1 MSKLERLLNL
11 IAALN
16 KTSRPIT
23 RDEIKEKLPSGTYSD
38 NKESFRRTFERD
50 KEELKNIGIPV
61 VFDEVTQG
69 YFVKSNELKESGS
82 YLEPDELAALHIAFN
97 LVRIESTGQEDPFWK
112 LGPSSETRN
121 DIQPLTEIPLDPS
134 LNTALTATAEK
145 RMVGF
150 VYKGE
155 KRELNPLRAVFK
167 RGRWYLVGYD
177 LDKKGIRNFR
187 VDRIEGKVEL
197 GEINSVESLNEED
210 LELNVFP
217 WRYGEENNFKVTMR
231 VEALHAPWIVTYLG
245 ENSVKEEN
253 ADGSVIIE
261 EEVNDWKSFR
271 SFALTFLDGVK
282 ILSPQESKEDMQA
295 WLRSFL

>member
-11 IAALN
+11 IAALTE
-16 KTSRPIT
+16 TSRPIT
-23 RDEIKEKLPSGTYSD
+23 RDGIKEKLPEGTYSD

-50 KEELKNIGIPV
+50 KEELKNIGILV
-61 VFDEVTQG
+61 IFDEATQG
-69 YFVKSNELKESGS
+69 YFVESNELKESGS

-112 LGPSSETRN
+112 LGPSSETSK

-134 LNTALTATAEK
+134 LNTALTATTEK
-145 RMVGF
+145 RMVTF
-150 VYKGE
+150 AYKGE
-155 KRELNPLRAVFK
+155 KREINPLRVVFN

-177 LDKKGIRNFR
+177 LDKKAIRNFR

-197 GEINSVESLNEED
+197 GEINSVDSLNQED
-210 LELNVFP
+210 LQLNVFP
-217 WRYGEENNFKVTMR
+217 WRYGEESNFKVTMH
-231 VEALHAPWIVTYLG
+231 VEALHAPWIVNYLG
-245 ENSVKEEN
+245 ENSVKEIN
-253 ADGSVIIE
+253 TDGSVVIE

-282 ILSPQESKEDMQA
+282 ILAPQKCKEDMQA

>member
-11 IAALN
+11 IAALTE
-16 KTSRPIT
+16 TSRPIN
-23 RDEIKEKLPSGTYSD
+23 RDGIKEKLPEGTYSD

-50 KEELKNIGIPV
+50 KEELKSMGIPV
-61 VFDEVTQG
+61 VFDEATQG
-69 YFVKSNELKESGS
+69 YFVESKELNESGA
-82 YLEPDELAALHIAFN
+82 YLEPDELAALHIASN

-112 LGPSSETRN
+112 LGPSSETIK
-121 DIQPLTEIPLDPS
+121 DIRPLTEIPLDPS
-134 LNTALTATAEK
+134 LNTALTATVEK
-145 RMVGF
+145 RMVTF
-150 VYKGE
+150 LYKGE
-155 KRELNPLRAVFK
+155 KRDLNPLRVAFN

-177 LDKKGIRNFR
+177 LGKKAIRNFR

-197 GEINSVESLNEED
+197 GEIYSVDSLNEED

-217 WRYGEENNFKVTMR
+217 WRYGEEHNLKVSMQ
-231 VEALHAPWIVTYLG
+231 VEALHAPWIVNYLG
-245 ENSVKEEN
+245 EKSVKEIN

-282 ILSPQESKEDMQA
+282 ILTPEKSKKDMEA

>member
-11 IAALN
+11 IAALTE
-16 KTSRPIT
+16 TSRPIT
-23 RDEIKEKLPSGTYSD
+23 RDGIKEKLPEGTYSD

-50 KEELKNIGIPV
+50 KEELKNIGILV
-61 VFDEVTQG
+61 IFDEATQG
-69 YFVKSNELKESGS
+69 YFVESNELKESGS

-112 LGPSSETRN
+112 LGPSSETSK

-134 LNTALTATAEK
+134 LNTALTATTEK
-145 RMVGF
+145 RMVAF
-150 VYKGE
+150 AYKGE
-155 KRELNPLRAVFK
+155 KREINPLRVVFN

-177 LDKKGIRNFR
+177 LDKKAIRNFR

-197 GEINSVESLNEED
+197 GEINSVDSLNQED
-210 LELNVFP
+210 LQLNVFP
-217 WRYGEENNFKVTMR
+217 WRYGEESNFKVTMH
-231 VEALHAPWIVTYLG
+231 VEALHAPWIVNYLG
-245 ENSVKEEN
+245 ENSVKKIN
-253 ADGSVIIE
+253 TDGSVVIE

-282 ILSPQESKEDMQA
+282 ILAPQKCKEDMQA

>member
-11 IAALN
+11 IAALTE
-16 KTSRPIT
+16 TSRPIT
-23 RDEIKEKLPSGTYSD
+23 RDGIKEKLPEGTYSD

-50 KEELKNIGIPV
+50 KEELKSMGIPV
-61 VFDEVTQG
+61 VFDEATQG
-69 YFVKSNELKESGS
+69 YFVESKELNESGA
-82 YLEPDELAALHIAFN
+82 YLEPDELAALHIASN

-112 LGPSSETRN
+112 LGPSSETIK
-121 DIQPLTEIPLDPS
+121 DIRPLTEIPLDPS
-134 LNTALTATAEK
+134 LNTALTATVEK
-145 RMVGF
+145 RMVTF
-150 VYKGE
+150 LYKGE
-155 KRELNPLRAVFK
+155 KRDLNPLRVAFN

-177 LDKKGIRNFR
+177 LGKKAIRNFR

-197 GEINSVESLNEED
+197 GEIYSVDSLNEED

-217 WRYGEENNFKVTMR
+217 WRYGEEHNLKVSMH
-231 VEALHAPWIVTYLG
+231 VEALHAPWIVNYLG
-245 ENSVKEEN
+245 EKSVKEIN

-282 ILSPQESKEDMQA
+282 ILTPEKSKKDMKA

>member
-1 MSKLERLLNL
+1 MPKLERLLNL
-11 IAALN
+11 IAALTE
-16 KTSRPIT
+16 TSRPIT
-23 RDEIKEKLPSGTYSD
+23 RDGIKEKLPEGTYSD

-50 KEELKNIGIPV
+50 KDELKDMGIPL
-61 VFDEVTQG
+61 VFDEATQG
-69 YFVKSNELKESGS
+69 YFIESKELKENSS

-112 LGPSSETRN
+112 LGPSSKTSK

-145 RMVGF
+145 RIVTF
-150 VYKGE
+150 TYKGE
-155 KRELNPLRAVFK
+155 KRELNPRRVVFN

-177 LDKKGIRNFR
+177 LNKNAIRNFR

-197 GEINSVESLNEED
+197 GEINSIDSLNQED
-210 LELNVFP
+210 LQLNVFP
-217 WRYGEENNFKVTMR
+217 WRYGEEANFKVTMH
-231 VEALHAPWIVTYLG
+231 VEALHAPWIVNYLG
-245 ENSVKEEN
+245 ENSVKVIN
-253 ADGSVIIE
+253 TDGSVVIE

-282 ILSPQESKEDMQA
+282 ILAPKKNKEDMQA